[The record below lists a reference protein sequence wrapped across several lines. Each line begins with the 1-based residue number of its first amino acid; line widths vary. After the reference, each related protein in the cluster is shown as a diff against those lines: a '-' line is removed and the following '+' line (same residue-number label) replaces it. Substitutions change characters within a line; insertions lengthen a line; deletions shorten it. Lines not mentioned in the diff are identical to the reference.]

1 MVFKSFIWKFNV
13 FIAFSAYTCKNG
25 DGKGDSEKQLSGTYT
40 KENCISAVREQH
52 PTANGATM
60 DTRADENGEAN
71 CFAEFRM
78 TGWNPNSNYQSC
90 MFKNETTT
98 SSSK

>member
-1 MVFKSFIWKFNV
+1 MIY
-13 FIAFSAYTCKNG
+13 FSAYTCKIG
-25 DGKGDSEKQLSGTYT
+25 DGNGSSEKGLRGIHT
-40 KENCISAVREQH
+40 KEECLFAVREQH

-60 DTRADENGEAN
+60 HTEAEENGEAI

-78 TGWNPNSNYQSC
+78 TGWNPNPLYQSC

-98 SSSK
+98 SSGK

>member
-1 MVFKSFIWKFNV
+1 MAFRSFIWKFNV

-25 DGKGDSEKQLSGTYT
+25 DGEADSEKQLSGTYT
-40 KENCISAVREQH
+40 KEDCISAVREQH

-60 DTRADENGEAN
+60 HTEAEENGEAI

-78 TGWNPNSNYQSC
+78 TGWNPNPLYQSC

-98 SSSK
+98 SSGK